1 MKWESKS
8 LWSVYTYT
16 IDIDKLLTPV
26 YHLVLDVAK
35 GTYAERLFN
44 EWAGEVFDIRAITG
58 RDALDEKMTDEL
70 FLIEISRYLKGFL
83 YANLDKLDGTVIQLL
98 YEPKGLLVAPSR
110 NKPAQALIAW
120 IKRAEMMKAFL
131 DLVKY
136 GPVCN
141 LKETLVKLLNDQ
153 YFGAAVKANE
163 ESALKAAVIPI
174 NALEGYEVLPVDPE
188 SIWINNKLSK
198 ELDVNEGTE
207 CGEVKFPNIDGIS
220 LMIGDFVF
228 PLTGIDLY
236 VKEDAKQNYFWKMLS
251 DIYVN
256 KKKSISIYRE
266 QSGEFKAA
274 FKTSEFA
281 QLMAKLQYN
290 LYIKKEGQTVPEAY
304 RQFFEEV
311 YNIEE
316 FIDKNNQILFT
327 GTHLEEQVQNKQ
339 TMLGIY
345 NTEKDGTN
353 YNLHAWVN
361 VETEDRQKKT
371 EAGGVE
377 DISIKTVY
385 ALKPQYSYYF
395 ASTYFEDLFQ
405 EVLQELGIETLH
417 DVELSLS
424 ENPGSPYIEVD
435 NFVRRQ
441 DGTIVF
447 IENKTTLNRYN
458 IEETVSKIAKFHQ
471 VMIDSYPSIHIE
483 YLLAAPY
490 MNDTVE
496 EAYSYFMNVEG
507 CTATN
512 FFIPIARFNG
522 IRLHCVIEPEYEKLK
537 AMMAELLK

>member
-35 GTYAERLFN
+35 GTYGERLFS

-58 RDALDEKMTDEL
+58 RDALDEDMTDEL

-131 DLVKY
+131 DLVKN

-163 ESALKAAVIPI
+163 ESTLKATVIPM
-174 NALEGYEVLPVDPE
+174 NALEGYEIFPVDLE

-198 ELDVNEGTE
+198 ELGVNEGTE
-207 CGEVKFPNIDGIS
+207 CGEVKFLNIDGIS

-290 LYIKKEGQTVPEAY
+290 LYIKKEGQTVPDAY

-345 NTEKDGTN
+345 NTEKDGTD

-405 EVLQELGIETLH
+405 EVLQELEIETLH

-435 NFVRRQ
+435 NFVRKQ

-483 YLLAAPY
+483 YLLTAPY

-507 CTATN
+507 STATN

>member
-35 GTYAERLFN
+35 WTYAERLFN

-153 YFGAAVKANE
+153 YFGTAVKANE

-266 QSGEFKAA
+266 RSGEFKAA

-345 NTEKDGTN
+345 NTEKDGTD

-435 NFVRRQ
+435 NFVKRQ

-483 YLLAAPY
+483 YLIAAPY
-490 MNDTVE
+490 MNETVE

>member
-198 ELDVNEGTE
+198 ELDVTEGTE

-345 NTEKDGTN
+345 NTEKDGTD

-483 YLLAAPY
+483 YLIAAPY
-490 MNDTVE
+490 MNETVE

>member
-153 YFGAAVKANE
+153 YFGAAVKATE

-198 ELDVNEGTE
+198 ELYVNEGTE

-345 NTEKDGTN
+345 NTEKDGTD

-483 YLLAAPY
+483 YLIAAPY
-490 MNDTVE
+490 MNETVE

>member
-58 RDALDEKMTDEL
+58 RDALDEDMTDEL

-163 ESALKAAVIPI
+163 ESTLKATVIPM
-174 NALEGYEVLPVDPE
+174 NALEGYEIFPVDPE

-281 QLMAKLQYN
+281 QLIAKLQYN

-471 VMIDSYPSIHIE
+471 VMTDSYPSIQIE

-507 CTATN
+507 STATN

>member
-58 RDALDEKMTDEL
+58 RDAIDEKMTDEL
-70 FLIEISRYLKGFL
+70 FLIEMSRYLKGFL
-83 YANLDKLDGTVIQLL
+83 YANLDKLDGKVIQLL

-120 IKRAEMMKAFL
+120 IKKAEMMKAFL

-266 QSGEFKAA
+266 QSAEFKAA

-345 NTEKDGTN
+345 NTEKDGTD

-490 MNDTVE
+490 MNETVE

-507 CTATN
+507 STATN

>member
-345 NTEKDGTN
+345 NTEKDGTD

-405 EVLQELGIETLH
+405 EVLQELEIETLH

-435 NFVRRQ
+435 NFVRKQ

-483 YLLAAPY
+483 YLIAAPY
-490 MNDTVE
+490 MNETVE

>member
-345 NTEKDGTN
+345 NTEKDGTD

-405 EVLQELGIETLH
+405 EVLQELEIETLH

-490 MNDTVE
+490 MNETVE

>member
-228 PLTGIDLY
+228 PLTGIDLH

-345 NTEKDGTN
+345 NTEKDGTD

>member
-58 RDALDEKMTDEL
+58 RDALDEDMTDEL

-345 NTEKDGTN
+345 NTEKDGTD

-435 NFVRRQ
+435 NFVRKQ

>member
-1 MKWESKS
+1 M
-8 LWSVYTYT
+8 VYAYS
-16 IDIDKLLTPV
+16 IDVDALLAPV
-26 YHLVLDVAK
+26 YHLVLELANA
-35 GTYAERLFN
+35 TYAGHPFN
-44 EWAGEVFDIRAITG
+44 ELAEEVFDVEVITG
-58 RDALDEKMTDEL
+58 KDSLDEETSPES
-70 FLIEISRYLKGFL
+70 FLIEIARHLSGNL
-83 YANLDKLDGTVIQLL
+83 YANLEKLDGSNILLL
-98 YEPKGLLVAPSR
+98 YEPKKL
-110 NKPAQALIAW
+110 LIAPAKCKPNQTLIDW
-120 IKRAEMMKAFL
+120 IKKAEMMREFL

-136 GPVCN
+136 EQIN
-141 LKETLVKLLNDQ
+141 NSKETLVQLLNDQ
-153 YFGAAVKANE
+153 YFGSAVKVKAVNT
-163 ESALKAAVIPI
+163 LKATIIPI
-174 NALEGYEVLPVDPE
+174 NALENYDIQPVDTE
-188 SIWINNKLSK
+188 SIWISNHLCKRLS
-198 ELDVNEGTE
+198 LNEGTE
-207 CGEVKFPNIDGIS
+207 YGEVKFSDIDEIS
-220 LMIGDFVF
+220 LKVGDFLV
-228 PLTGIDLY
+228 PLTGIDQH
-236 VKEDAKQNYFWKMLS
+236 VKENDRQSFFWDMLN
-251 DIYVN
+251 DIYVYR
-256 KKKSISIYRE
+256 KKSVSIYRE
-266 QSGEFKAA
+266 RCGDFKKAL
-274 FKTSEFA
+274 KTSDFA
-281 QLMAKLQYN
+281 LLMSRLQYN
-290 LYIKKEGQTVPEAY
+290 LYVRKEGQTVPEAY

-345 NTEKDGTN
+345 NTEKDGTD

-435 NFVRRQ
+435 NFVRKQ

>member
-153 YFGAAVKANE
+153 YFGAAVKANK

-345 NTEKDGTN
+345 NTEKDGTD

-435 NFVRRQ
+435 NFVKRQ

-483 YLLAAPY
+483 YLIAAPY
-490 MNDTVE
+490 MNETVE

>member
-58 RDALDEKMTDEL
+58 RDALDEDMTDEL

-83 YANLDKLDGTVIQLL
+83 YANFDKLDGTVIQLL

-136 GPVCN
+136 VPVCN
-141 LKETLVKLLNDQ
+141 IKETLVKLLNDQ

-163 ESALKAAVIPI
+163 ESTLKATVIPM
-174 NALEGYEVLPVDPE
+174 NALEGYEIFPVDPE

-198 ELDVNEGTE
+198 ELGVNEGTE
-207 CGEVKFPNIDGIS
+207 CGEVKFLNIDGIS

-281 QLMAKLQYN
+281 QLIAKLQYN

-424 ENPGSPYIEVD
+424 ENPRSPYIEVD

-471 VMIDSYPSIHIE
+471 VMTDSYPSIQIE

-507 CTATN
+507 STATN

>member
-153 YFGAAVKANE
+153 YFGAAVRANE

-345 NTEKDGTN
+345 NTEKDGTD

-471 VMIDSYPSIHIE
+471 VMIDSYPSIQIE

-507 CTATN
+507 STATN

>member
-8 LWSVYTYT
+8 ALMVYAYS
-16 IDIDKLLTPV
+16 IDVDALLAPV
-26 YHLVLDVAK
+26 YHLVLELANA
-35 GTYAERLFN
+35 TYAGHPFN
-44 EWAGEVFDIRAITG
+44 ELAEEVFDVEVITG
-58 RDALDEKMTDEL
+58 KDSLDEETSPES
-70 FLIEISRYLKGFL
+70 FLIEIARHLSGNL
-83 YANLDKLDGTVIQLL
+83 YANLDKLDGSNILLL
-98 YEPKGLLVAPSR
+98 YEPKKL
-110 NKPAQALIAW
+110 LIAPAKCKPNQTLIDW
-120 IKRAEMMKAFL
+120 IKKAGMMREFL

-136 GPVCN
+136 EQMN
-141 LKETLVKLLNDQ
+141 NSKETLVQLLNDQ
-153 YFGAAVKANE
+153 YFGSAVKVKAVNT
-163 ESALKAAVIPI
+163 LKATIIPI
-174 NALEGYEVLPVDPE
+174 NALENYDVQPVDTE
-188 SIWINNKLSK
+188 SIWISNHLSK
-198 ELDVNEGTE
+198 RLSLNEGTE
-207 CGEVKFPNIDGIS
+207 YGEVKFSDIDEIS
-220 LMIGDFVF
+220 LKVGDFLV
-228 PLTGIDLY
+228 PLTGIDQH
-236 VKEDAKQNYFWKMLS
+236 VKENDRQSFFWDMLN
-251 DIYVN
+251 DIYVYR
-256 KKKSISIYRE
+256 KKSVSIYRE
-266 QSGEFKAA
+266 RCGDFKKAL
-274 FKTSEFA
+274 KTSDFA
-281 QLMAKLQYN
+281 LLMSRLQYN
-290 LYIKKEGQTVPEAY
+290 LYVRKEGQTVPDAY

-345 NTEKDGTN
+345 NTEKDGTD

-435 NFVRRQ
+435 NFVRKQ

>member
-70 FLIEISRYLKGFL
+70 FLIEISHYLKGFL

-163 ESALKAAVIPI
+163 ECALKAAVIPF

-251 DIYVN
+251 GIYVN

-290 LYIKKEGQTVPEAY
+290 LYIKKEGQTVPETY

-345 NTEKDGTN
+345 NTEKDGTD

-435 NFVRRQ
+435 NFVKRQ

-483 YLLAAPY
+483 YLIAAPY
-490 MNDTVE
+490 MNETVE

-537 AMMAELLK
+537 TMMAELLK

>member
-207 CGEVKFPNIDGIS
+207 CGEVKFPNIDEIS

-345 NTEKDGTN
+345 NTEKDGTD

-405 EVLQELGIETLH
+405 EVLQELEIETLH

-483 YLLAAPY
+483 YLIAAPY
-490 MNDTVE
+490 MNETVE

>member
-58 RDALDEKMTDEL
+58 RDALDEDMTDEL

-83 YANLDKLDGTVIQLL
+83 YANFDKLDGTVIQLL

-110 NKPAQALIAW
+110 NKPAQALITW

-163 ESALKAAVIPI
+163 ESTLKATVIPM
-174 NALEGYEVLPVDPE
+174 NALEGYEIFPVDPE

-198 ELDVNEGTE
+198 ELGVNEGTE
-207 CGEVKFPNIDGIS
+207 CGEVKFLNIDGIS

-281 QLMAKLQYN
+281 QLIAKLQYN

-345 NTEKDGTN
+345 NTEKDGTD

-424 ENPGSPYIEVD
+424 ENPRSPYIEVD

-471 VMIDSYPSIHIE
+471 VMTDSYPSIQIE

-507 CTATN
+507 STATN

>member
-83 YANLDKLDGTVIQLL
+83 YANLDKLDSTVIQLL
-98 YEPKGLLVAPSR
+98 YEPRGLLVAPSR

-163 ESALKAAVIPI
+163 ESTLKATVIPM
-174 NALEGYEVLPVDPE
+174 NALEGYEILPVDPE

-198 ELDVNEGTE
+198 ELGVNEGTE

-471 VMIDSYPSIHIE
+471 VMTDSYPSIHIE

-507 CTATN
+507 GTATN

>member
-70 FLIEISRYLKGFL
+70 FLIEMSRYLKGFL

-163 ESALKAAVIPI
+163 ESALKATVIPI

-327 GTHLEEQVQNKQ
+327 GTHLKEQVQNKQ

-345 NTEKDGTN
+345 NTEKDGTD

-405 EVLQELGIETLH
+405 EVLQELEIETLH

-483 YLLAAPY
+483 YLIAAPY
-490 MNDTVE
+490 MNETVE

>member
-174 NALEGYEVLPVDPE
+174 NALEDYEVLPVDPE

-345 NTEKDGTN
+345 NTEKDGTD

-405 EVLQELGIETLH
+405 EVLQELEIETLH

-483 YLLAAPY
+483 YLIAAPY
-490 MNDTVE
+490 MNETVE

>member
-345 NTEKDGTN
+345 NTEKDGTD

-435 NFVRRQ
+435 NFVRKQ

>member
-26 YHLVLDVAK
+26 YHLVLDVAR
-35 GTYAERLFN
+35 GTYGERLFS

-163 ESALKAAVIPI
+163 ESALKATVIPI

-290 LYIKKEGQTVPEAY
+290 LYIKKEGQTVPDAY

-345 NTEKDGTN
+345 NTEKDGTD

-435 NFVRRQ
+435 NFVRKQ

-483 YLLAAPY
+483 YLLTAPY

-507 CTATN
+507 STATN

>member
-58 RDALDEKMTDEL
+58 RDALDEDMTDEL

-163 ESALKAAVIPI
+163 ESTLKATVIPM
-174 NALEGYEVLPVDPE
+174 NALEGYEIFPVDPE

-198 ELDVNEGTE
+198 ELGVNEGTE
-207 CGEVKFPNIDGIS
+207 CGEVKFLNIDGIS

-281 QLMAKLQYN
+281 QLIAKLQYN

-424 ENPGSPYIEVD
+424 ENPRSPYIEVD

-483 YLLAAPY
+483 YLIAAPY
-490 MNDTVE
+490 MNETVE

-522 IRLHCVIEPEYEKLK
+522 IRLHCVIEPEYEKIK

>member
-304 RQFFEEV
+304 RHFFEEV

-345 NTEKDGTN
+345 NTEKDGTD

-483 YLLAAPY
+483 YLIAAPY
-490 MNDTVE
+490 MNETVE

>member
-163 ESALKAAVIPI
+163 ESALKAAVIPV

-228 PLTGIDLY
+228 PLTGINLY

-345 NTEKDGTN
+345 NTEKDGTD

-458 IEETVSKIAKFHQ
+458 IEETVSKIARFHQ

-483 YLLAAPY
+483 YLIAAPY
-490 MNDTVE
+490 MNETVE

>member
-163 ESALKAAVIPI
+163 ESALKATVIPI

-345 NTEKDGTN
+345 NTEKDGTD

-405 EVLQELGIETLH
+405 EVLQELEIETLH

-483 YLLAAPY
+483 YLIAAPY
-490 MNDTVE
+490 MNETVE

>member
-228 PLTGIDLY
+228 PLTGVDLY

-345 NTEKDGTN
+345 NTEKDGTD

-435 NFVRRQ
+435 NFVRKQ

>member
-8 LWSVYTYT
+8 ALMVYAYS
-16 IDIDKLLTPV
+16 IDVDALLAPV
-26 YHLVLDVAK
+26 YHLVLELANA
-35 GTYAERLFN
+35 TYAGHPFN
-44 EWAGEVFDIRAITG
+44 ELAEEVFDVEVITG
-58 RDALDEKMTDEL
+58 KDSLDEETSPES
-70 FLIEISRYLKGFL
+70 FLIEIARHLSGNL
-83 YANLDKLDGTVIQLL
+83 YANLDKLDGSNILLL
-98 YEPKGLLVAPSR
+98 YEPKKL
-110 NKPAQALIAW
+110 LIAPAKCKPNQTLIDW
-120 IKRAEMMKAFL
+120 IKKAEMMREFL

-136 GPVCN
+136 EQIN
-141 LKETLVKLLNDQ
+141 NSKETLVQLLNDQ
-153 YFGAAVKANE
+153 YFGSAVKVKAVNT
-163 ESALKAAVIPI
+163 LKATIIPI
-174 NALEGYEVLPVDPE
+174 NALENYDIQPVDTE
-188 SIWINNKLSK
+188 SIWISNHLSK
-198 ELDVNEGTE
+198 RLSLNEGTE
-207 CGEVKFPNIDGIS
+207 YGEVKFSDIDEIS
-220 LMIGDFVF
+220 LKVGDFLV
-228 PLTGIDLY
+228 PLTGIDQH
-236 VKEDAKQNYFWKMLS
+236 VKENDRQSFFWDMLN
-251 DIYVN
+251 DIYVYR
-256 KKKSISIYRE
+256 KKSVSIYRE
-266 QSGEFKAA
+266 RCGDFKKAL
-274 FKTSEFA
+274 KTSDFA
-281 QLMAKLQYN
+281 LLMSRLQYN
-290 LYIKKEGQTVPEAY
+290 LYVRKEGQTVPDAY

-345 NTEKDGTN
+345 NTEKDGTD

-435 NFVRRQ
+435 NFVRKQ

>member
-58 RDALDEKMTDEL
+58 RDALDEDMTDEL

-110 NKPAQALIAW
+110 YKPAQALIAW

-163 ESALKAAVIPI
+163 ESTLKATVIPM
-174 NALEGYEVLPVDPE
+174 NALEGYEIFPVDPE

-198 ELDVNEGTE
+198 ELGVNEGTE
-207 CGEVKFPNIDGIS
+207 CGEVKFLNIDGIS

-281 QLMAKLQYN
+281 QLIAKLQYN

-424 ENPGSPYIEVD
+424 ENPRSPYIEVD

-471 VMIDSYPSIHIE
+471 VMTDSYPSIQIE

-507 CTATN
+507 STATN